1 MIPLLKNVEKMLL
14 LKTKKMKK
22 LFIILFILIGNLS
35 IAQYKPI
42 KEVSDKVMELHKA
55 IFIDKDSMALEN
67 LLAYEVNYGHSGGKV
82 ENRKD
87 MIDNAAHNKSTYS
100 DIKTE
105 INQVIVNGSTAVVRC
120 LLTGTETKEDGKVIP
135 LKLNTLQTW
144 VLVKKKWKLMGR
156 QSVKMDK

>member
-1 MIPLLKNVEKMLL
+1 
-14 LKTKKMKK
+14 MKK
-22 LFIILFILIGNLS
+22 SLLIIFCFIGFVGF
-35 IAQYKPI
+35 AQYKPI

-87 MIDNAAHNKSTYS
+87 MIENASHNKSAYT

-156 QSVKMDK
+156 QSVKVDK

>member
-1 MIPLLKNVEKMLL
+1 
-14 LKTKKMKK
+14 MKK
-22 LFIILFILIGNLS
+22 SLLILFCFIGFAGF
-35 IAQYKPI
+35 AQYKPI

-55 IFIDKDSMALEN
+55 IFIDKDSLALES

-87 MIDNAAHNKSTYS
+87 MIENASHNKSTYTE
-100 DIKTE
+100 IKTE
-105 INQVIVNGSTAVVRC
+105 INQVIINGSTAVVRC

-156 QSVKMDK
+156 QSVKVDK

>member
-1 MIPLLKNVEKMLL
+1 MLLLKNVGEMQLRV
-14 LKTKKMKK
+14 TKMKK
-22 LFIILFILIGNLS
+22 LFTILFCLIASLS
-35 IAQYKPI
+35 FAQYKPI

-55 IFIDKDSMALEN
+55 IFIDKDSLALEN

-87 MIDNAAHNKSTYS
+87 MIENVSHNKSTYTE
-100 DIKTE
+100 IKTE

-156 QSVKMDK
+156 QSVKMEK